1 LKTLPL
7 HANIV
12 IHCKKHSLV
21 LKPGNQA
28 DYVKKRGNRGKLL
41 PRGYRIVEELEVRQ
55 NET

>member
-1 LKTLPL
+1 LPL

-12 IHCKKHSLV
+12 IHSKKHSLV

-28 DYVKKRGNRGKLL
+28 DYVKKRGTRGKLL
-41 PRGYRIVEELEVRQ
+41 PRGYRSVDKLEVRL